1 MHVYS
6 VWCFFLPDFVYF
18 FSFCLSF
25 CRIICKFVGN
35 FIIDSKTDTNIQKTQ
50 SFHFRNPELFL
61 LNFLSS
67 FFIELFYQVIL
78 PLLWWGGVIDYI
90 MPPIPGAPPIGIAGS
105 GAGLSQITDSV
116 VRNSPATEAAFS
128 SATRA
133 TFAGSMIPAFFMSS

>member
-1 MHVYS
+1 MV
-6 VWCFFLPDFVYF
+6 FFLPDFVYF

-25 CRIICKFVGN
+25 CKIICKFVGN

-61 LNFLSS
+61 LNCFIEFFYRIVLSS
-67 FFIELFYQVIL
+67 NLT
-78 PLLWWGGVIDYI
+78 PLWWGGVIDYI

>member
-18 FSFCLSF
+18 FSFYLSF
-25 CRIICKFVGN
+25 CKIICKFVGK
-35 FIIDSKTDTNIQKTQ
+35 FIRDNKTTTNIQKTQ

-61 LNFLSS
+61 SNCFV
-67 FFIELFYQVIL
+67 ELFYQVIL

-90 MPPIPGAPPIGIAGS
+90 IPPIPGAPPIGIAGS

>member
-1 MHVYS
+1 MV
-6 VWCFFLPDFVYF
+6 FFLPDFVYF
-18 FSFCLSF
+18 FSFYLSF
-25 CRIICKFVGN
+25 CKIICKFVGN

-50 SFHFRNPELFL
+50 SFHFRNPELFYRV
-61 LNFLSS
+61 

-116 VRNSPATEAAFS
+116 VRKRPATEAAFS